1 MSLVTFSGRAAV
13 SGRHESVCPRRANSP
28 LHQLLIAT
36 AVFVMAASVAGCGS
50 ATVILWTNESEAA
63 PIVELF
69 NSQQRQYVVELRYE
83 PDVSRALRLSEESAD
98 VVISES
104 IEDMATARL
113 FQPLDRLMN
122 STIDPD
128 EFYAPLLSNGARSGK
143 QRLLPLSFNL
153 PLIYFSQ
160 ADVGSQE
167 GISLGI
173 GEMRAAGIEFNE
185 LEESRAER
193 IAFSPLWDG
202 SFLYEMIRAGGLSV
216 EEGESGEPV
225 WSLDHLLGGV
235 NEAIAW
241 VVEDNGGEAIDA
253 AFQEQYL
260 YDPVIRLVQKRRI
273 LFGYDTSD
281 SYFDRSDEARS
292 ELKFRWF
299 GSEGNIQVL
308 ESIVYAGIPE
318 RAANREG
325 AQALLAW
332 LFDADLQTELLE
344 NNRRKRIDT
353 FGIVGGFSSLWRV
366 TERAIPEQYPDL
378 RSIVPPAGRLS
389 FPGPSPRHWKAVTA
403 TVVKPWLLREAAGQ
417 PQSRDLIT
425 SVSAWLL
432 QQEE

>member
-1 MSLVTFSGRAAV
+1 
-13 SGRHESVCPRRANSP
+13 
-28 LHQLLIAT
+28 
-36 AVFVMAASVAGCGS
+36 
-50 ATVILWTNESEAA
+50 
-63 PIVELF
+63 
-69 NSQQRQYVVELRYE
+69 
-83 PDVSRALRLSEESAD
+83 
-98 VVISES
+98 
-104 IEDMATARL
+104 MATARL